1 MVDAIES
8 TSCAAEHSNN
18 GGGQL
23 REQEC
28 GLLIMWTGYY
38 HSLVIGSQAVHLSHE
53 VSPQHDCLCAGENR
67 GSFAFYYLLKGDSLL
82 VLLCRSCSRVL
93 EAVLMGEFG
102 SEAGKTVLRLGET
115 TCFGRVLPPPPAAPP
130 VFCSSLAV
138 LGRSFFLVC
147 VYKLF

>member
-38 HSLVIGSQAVHLSHE
+38 HSLVIGSQAVHPSHE

-67 GSFAFYYLLKGDSLL
+67 RTFAFHYLLKGDSLL
-82 VLLCRSCSRVL
+82 VLFCGSCSGLL
-93 EAVLMGEFG
+93 EAALMGEAWIRG
-102 SEAGKTVLRLGET
+102 RNTVLRLGET
-115 TCFGRVLPPPPAAPP
+115 TCFGRFLPPPPPPSP
-130 VFCSSLAV
+130 VFSSLLAV
-138 LGRSFFLVC
+138 LGRSFFSLC